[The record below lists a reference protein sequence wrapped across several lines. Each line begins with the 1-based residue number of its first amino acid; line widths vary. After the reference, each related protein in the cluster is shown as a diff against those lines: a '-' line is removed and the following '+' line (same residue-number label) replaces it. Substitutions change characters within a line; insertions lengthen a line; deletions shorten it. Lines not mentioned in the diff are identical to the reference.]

1 METRFSNAYTGRPQS
16 DFIKI
21 RQIFGNELHEL
32 FPIPGTSISEF
43 EVILLHIEDKYLNIN
58 FIQFA
63 FNIYT
68 VKSQIEP

>member
-21 RQIFGNELHEL
+21 RQIFGNEL

-43 EVILLHIEDKYLNIN
+43 EVIFLHIEDKYLNIN

-63 FNIYT
+63 FNIVHT
-68 VKSQIEP
+68 VKSQIEY

>member
-63 FNIYT
+63 FNIHT
-68 VKSQIEP
+68 VKSQIES